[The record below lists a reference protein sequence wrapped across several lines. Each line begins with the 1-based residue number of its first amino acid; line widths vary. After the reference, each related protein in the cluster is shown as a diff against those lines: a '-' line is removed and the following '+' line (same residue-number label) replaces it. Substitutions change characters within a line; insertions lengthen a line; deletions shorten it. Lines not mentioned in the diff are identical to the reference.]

1 VNESRSLEAA
11 VASGVLAS
19 EEQHRALLQSIVE
32 VARSIFDAKAS
43 SIFLLD
49 EETEELVFEA
59 VAGEGAETL
68 VGRRIPSST
77 GFAGWVLVT
86 RQPIVVEDVADDP
99 RFARNVA
106 EDTGFVPKGLMAV
119 PLLHEDRAL
128 GVLQVLDR
136 PQNAQFSLAEMDLL
150 SLFANQAAIALELLQ
165 RARRARTVL
174 YEEGRE
180 DLEAV
185 TGLASALDDLEGRDR
200 DAALRLL
207 QALEDLLRP

>member
-1 VNESRSLEAA
+1 MNDDKRLEAA

-32 VARSIFDAKAS
+32 VARAIFNAKAS
-43 SIFLLD
+43 SVFLLD
-49 EETEELVFEA
+49 EDADELVFEA

-86 RQPIVVEDVADDP
+86 RQPIVVEDVAGDP
-99 RFARNVA
+99 RHARGFA

-119 PLLHEDRAL
+119 PLLHEERAL

-150 SLFANQAAIALELLQ
+150 SLFANQAAIALDLLQ
-165 RARRARTVL
+165 RARRAHTVL
-174 YEEGRE
+174 HDEGKD

-185 TGLASALDDLEGRDR
+185 SRLATALDGLEGRDR
-200 DAALRLL
+200 NAALRLV
-207 QALEDLLRP
+207 QTLEELLAR